1 MVTCG
6 SHIPHF
12 YFLRRS
18 SQALESLRYRIGDIV
33 PRNLPDVVESLRA
46 VPRLKTLKLEDDA
59 ITIDVIHS
67 LTIEPHQPPLLP
79 MLEEMEFNSIEGDPQ
94 MVADMTGSRCGLLDT
109 ESCHSLR
116 SVRFRLREGTAIKSD
131 WMRCFEA
138 CRQQGLQVTVTF

>member
-1 MVTCG
+1 M
-6 SHIPHF
+6 
-12 YFLRRS
+12 
-18 SQALESLRYRIGDIV
+18 
-33 PRNLPDVVESLRA
+33 
-46 VPRLKTLKLEDDA
+46 PRLKTLKLEDDA

-116 SVRFRLREGTAIKSD
+116 SVRFGCVRVPPSNQIGCVALKLVGNRAF
-131 WMRCFEA
+131 R
-138 CRQQGLQVTVTF
+138 